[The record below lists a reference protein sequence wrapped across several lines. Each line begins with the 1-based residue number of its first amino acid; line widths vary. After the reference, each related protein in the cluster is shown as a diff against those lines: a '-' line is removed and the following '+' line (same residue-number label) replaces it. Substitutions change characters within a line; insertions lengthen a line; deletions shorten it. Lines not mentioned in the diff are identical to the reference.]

1 MDRRDRRKSMA
12 NLGPPIHWQCR
23 ECDFKLDAPNH
34 DAARMPAVAHYIK
47 TGHTEYKPRDNHEPA
62 RASTK
67 H

>member
-1 MDRRDRRKSMA
+1 MMTD
-12 NLGPPIHWQCR
+12 LGAAIHWQCR
-23 ECDFKLDAPNH
+23 NCDFKLDAPNP

-47 TGHTEYKPRDNHEPA
+47 TGHTEYKPRDNQQPA

>member
-1 MDRRDRRKSMA
+1 MTD
-12 NLGPPIHWQCR
+12 LGAAIHWQCR
-23 ECDFKLDAPNH
+23 DCDFKLDAPNS

-47 TGHTEYKPRDNHEPA
+47 TGHMEYKPRDNQQPA